1 MLNALRRLFGGGNA
15 SSDAPAAADESAAV
29 EYNGYRII
37 PQPTSVAG
45 GYLTAGLIVLETPEG
60 GRREHRFV
68 RADTHPSLDDAKAF
82 TVAKAQRLIDEQ
94 GERLFQS

>member
-1 MLNALRRLFGGGNA
+1 VLNALRRLFGTSAGG
-15 SSDAPAAADESAAV
+15 SPAGADESAAV
-29 EYNGYRII
+29 EYKGYRIV
-37 PQPTSVAG
+37 PQPTSASG

-94 GERLFQS
+94 GERLFQA